1 MKIILKAINVNNVD
15 YFSLDIEGG
24 EIEVIKGLDF
34 KKINITVLQIENQ
47 SFLKNKLE
55 IEKILF
61 SNNFGLLKEAK
72 TDTFYFQKVR
82 EVEYGRM
89 TNLRALD

>member
-72 TDTFYFQKVR
+72 TDTFYFQK
-82 EVEYGRM
+82 
-89 TNLRALD
+89 NKKI